1 MTSTELYSTIDSMIE
16 RGSSFAL
23 WRIPGE
29 ARIHLRVQTE
39 GEPRLL
45 YDVKELNLRGG
56 FIIAPFCVS
65 DRHPIVVIDKARAE
79 VMLCRGST
87 RRTGNRPSIRSTSAR
102 WPTSAEKCP
111 AR

>member
-45 YDVKELNLRGG
+45 
-56 FIIAPFCVS
+56 
-65 DRHPIVVIDKARAE
+65 DRKSVV
-79 VMLCRGST
+79 
-87 RRTGNRPSIRSTSAR
+87 
-102 WPTSAEKCP
+102 
-111 AR
+111 